1 MKQFILSLGLMFAS
15 GAAIASPLYL
25 TFRLA
30 DGAERSFVTS
40 SLSMTV
46 GPDGKMMVSNVETS
60 EELDLSSLGS
70 MRFSEEVSDM
80 EEKVASEVITVFSLK
95 GEKLGDYKSV
105 KVAEKELPAGTYI
118 FKTADKTEKK
128 IIK

>member
-25 TFRLA
+25 TFRLS
-30 DGAERSFVTS
+30 DGGERSFVAT

-46 GPDGKMMVSNVETS
+46 GTDGKLMVSNVETT
-60 EELDLSSLGS
+60 EELDLSSLVS
-70 MRFSEEVSDM
+70 MRFTDEVSDM
-80 EEKVASEVITVFSLK
+80 KEKVASDVVTVFSLK
-95 GEKLGDYKSV
+95 GEMLGEYKSV

-128 IIK
+128 NIK